1 MAGLAEVLLLVQVLM
16 VEQLEQQPEM
26 PTQCTVTVRSCF

>member
-1 MAGLAEVLLLVQVLM
+1 MAGLAAVLQWVQVLT

-26 PTQCTVTVRSCF
+26 PTIYLGIV